1 VVVAHS
7 PERFMAWLRAD
18 LVKLAVAL
26 AIVVVMAIALGTL
39 VR

>member
-1 VVVAHS
+1 MVAVT

-18 LVKLAVAL
+18 LVKLAVVL
-26 AIVVVMAIALGTL
+26 VIVTVMAVAFGTL